1 MLDLKFIRENPDAVK
16 ASLASRR
23 NSAVDVDGILKTD
36 EDRRKIQHEMDQLRA
51 EQNKASQE
59 IGRLKKA
66 GQDATALLAAMQELP
81 ARLKDFELR
90 SAEAETRLNEQL
102 LAIPNLLHTSVPA
115 GADEAANRVERV
127 VGTPRKFDFAVRDHV
142 DIGES
147 LGLFNFEAGAK
158 LARARFNVSRG
169 LGARLE
175 RALINFMLDIL
186 TSEHGYTEIL
196 PPFLVNSSA
205 MQGTGQLPKF
215 SADSFRIAGD
225 YDLWLIPT
233 SEVPLTNIHAGEILD
248 EKQLPIYYAAY
259 SPCFRSE
266 AGSYGKDTRGM
277 LRQHQFNKVEMVK
290 LCSPESSFDELDKLA
305 ANAEVILQR
314 LEIPYR
320 VVTLCT
326 GDTGFS
332 AAKTYDIEVWL
343 PGQNK
348 YREISS
354 CSNCTDF
361 QARRANLRFRRA
373 TSKKPEYV
381 HTLNG
386 SGIAVGRTVIAVLEN
401 YQQADGSVLVPKAL
415 QPYLGTDRISKDA

>member
-1 MLDLKFIRENPDAVK
+1 MLDLKSIRENPGALK
-16 ASLASRR
+16 ASLASRQ
-23 NSAVDVDGILKTD
+23 NTAVDIDAILRAD
-36 EDRRKIQHEMDQLRA
+36 EDRRKLQHEMDQLRA

-66 GQDATALLAAMQELP
+66 GQDAGTLLAAMQELP
-81 ARLKDFELR
+81 ARIKDLEHR
-90 SAEAETRLNEQL
+90 AADAEARLTEQL
-102 LAIPNLLHTSVPA
+102 LVIPNLLHASVPA
-115 GADEAANRVERV
+115 GTDESANRVERV
-127 VGTPRKFDFAVRDHV
+127 VGQPRQFDFAPKDHV
-142 DIGES
+142 DIGEA

-158 LARARFNVSRG
+158 LARARFNVSIG

-175 RALINFMLDIL
+175 RALTNFMLDIH
-186 TSEHGYTEIL
+186 TGEHGYTEVL
-196 PPFLVNSSA
+196 PPFLVNSAA

-215 SADSFRIAGD
+215 SADLFRIAGD

-233 SEVPLTNIHAGEILD
+233 SEVPLTYIHAGEILD
-248 EKQLPIYYAAY
+248 EKQLPIYYTAY

-277 LRQHQFNKVEMVK
+277 LRQHQFNKVELVK
-290 LCSPESSFDELDKLA
+290 LCAPETSFDELDQLV

-314 LEIPYR
+314 LELPYR
-320 VVTLCT
+320 VVTLSA

-343 PGQNK
+343 PGQDK

-361 QARRANLRFRRA
+361 QARRAGLRFRRA
-373 TSKKPEYV
+373 GSKKPEYV

-386 SGIAVGRTVIAVLEN
+386 SGIAVGRAVIAILEN
-401 YQQADGSVLVPKAL
+401 YQQPDGSVLVPRAL
-415 QPYLGTDRISKDA
+415 QPYLGTNQIAAH

>member
-16 ASLASRR
+16 ACLTAR
-23 NSAVDVDGILKTD
+23 SATSVDVGAILAAD
-36 EDRRKIQHEMDQLRA
+36 EARRKLQHDMDQLRA

-59 IGRLKKA
+59 IGRLKKL
-66 GQDATALLAAMQELP
+66 GQDASALLAATHDLA
-81 ARLKDFELR
+81 ARIEDIEVR
-90 SAEAETRLNEQL
+90 SASAGARLNESL
-102 LAIPNLLHTSVPA
+102 LVIPNLLHSSVPN
-115 GADEAANRVERV
+115 GADETANRIERV
-127 VGTPRKFDFAVRDHV
+127 VGEPRKFDFEPKDHV
-142 DIGES
+142 DLGGA
-147 LGLFNFEAGAK
+147 LGLFDFEAGAK
-158 LARARFNVSRG
+158 LARARFNVSKG

-175 RALINFMLDIL
+175 RALINFMLDIH
-186 TSEHGYTEIL
+186 TAEHGYTEIL
-196 PPFLVNSSA
+196 PPFMVNSAA

-215 SADSFRIAGD
+215 AADLFRIAGD

-233 SEVPLTNIHAGEILD
+233 SEVPLTNLHAGEILD
-248 EKQLPIYYAAY
+248 EKQLPIYYTAY

-277 LRQHQFNKVEMVK
+277 LRQHQFNKVELVK
-290 LCSPESSFDELDKLA
+290 LCKPETSFDELDKLA

-314 LEIPYR
+314 LELPFR
-320 VVTLCT
+320 VVTLST

-332 AAKTYDIEVWL
+332 AAKTYDVEVWL

-373 TSKKPEYV
+373 GSKKPEYV

-386 SGIAVGRTVIAVLEN
+386 SGVAVGRTVIALLEN
-401 YQQADGSVLVPKAL
+401 YQEADGSVRVPKAL
-415 QPYLGTDRISKDA
+415 QPYLGTERIGKA

>member
-1 MLDLKFIRENPDAVK
+1 MLDLKSIRENPEALK
-16 ASLASRR
+16 ACLASRR
-23 NSAVDVDGILKTD
+23 NSAVDVDAILTTD
-36 EDRRKIQHEMDQLRA
+36 EVRRKLQHEMDVLRA

-66 GQDATALLAAMQELP
+66 GQDATAQLAAMQEMP
-81 ARLKDFELR
+81 GRVKDLEQR
-90 SAEAETRLNEQL
+90 AADAESRLNDL
-102 LAIPNLLHTSVPA
+102 LLVIPNLLHASVPG
-115 GADEAANRVERV
+115 GADESANRVERV
-127 VGTPRKFDFAVRDHV
+127 VGEPRTFDFTPKDHV
-142 DIGES
+142 DIGEA

-175 RALINFMLDIL
+175 RALTNFMLDIH
-186 TSEHGYTEIL
+186 TGEHGYTEIL
-196 PPFLVNSSA
+196 PPFMVNSAA
-205 MQGTGQLPKF
+205 MLGTGQLPKF
-215 SADSFRIAGD
+215 SADLFRIAGD

-248 EKQLPIYYAAY
+248 EKQLPIYYTAY

-290 LCSPESSFDELDKLA
+290 LCAPETSFDELDKLA

-314 LEIPYR
+314 LELPYR

-343 PGQNK
+343 PGQDK

-373 TSKKPEYV
+373 GSKKPEYV

-386 SGIAVGRTVIAVLEN
+386 SGIAVGRAVIAVLEN

-415 QPYLGTDRISKDA
+415 QTYLGTDRIAAD

>member
-1 MLDLKFIRENPDAVK
+1 MIDLKVIRETPDAVK
-16 ASLASRR
+16 QCLTARR
-23 NSAVDVDGILKTD
+23 NNSVDIDAILAAD
-36 EDRRKIQHEMDQLRA
+36 ETRRKLQHEMDQLRA

-59 IGRLKKA
+59 IGKLKKA
-66 GQDATALLAAMQELP
+66 GQDASSLLAAMQGV
-81 ARLKDFELR
+81 ADRIKDIEQR
-90 SAEAETRLNEQL
+90 STAVEAQVNDAL
-102 LAIPNLLHTSVPA
+102 LGIPNLLHTSVPI
-115 GADEAANRVERV
+115 GADESANRVERT
-127 VGTPRKFDFAVRDHV
+127 VGTPKTFNFEPKDHV
-142 DIGES
+142 DLGQA
-147 LGLFNFEAGAK
+147 LGLFDFEAGAK
-158 LARARFNVSRG
+158 IARARFNVSKG

-175 RALINFMLDIL
+175 RALINFMLDIH
-186 TSEHGYTEIL
+186 TGEHGYTEIV
-196 PPFLVNSSA
+196 PPFMVNSDA
-205 MQGTGQLPKF
+205 LRGTGQLPKF
-215 SADSFRIAGD
+215 AEDSFRIAGD
-225 YDLWLIPT
+225 YDLWMIPT

-248 EKQLPIYYAAY
+248 EKQLPMYYTAY

-290 LCSPESSFDELDKLA
+290 LCTPETSFDELDKLA

-361 QARRANLRFRRA
+361 QARRANLRFRRGG
-373 TSKKPEYV
+373 SKKPEYV

-386 SGIAVGRTVIAVLEN
+386 SGVAVGRAVIAVLEN
-401 YQQADGSVLVPKAL
+401 YQQGDGSVLIPKAL
-415 QPYLGTDRISKDA
+415 QKYVGADRIAKA